1 MRGTFP
7 SLPTRRRA
15 LVAAAGALL
24 LAACEAEQPDAY
36 GNFESVEVDVSA
48 EATGTLLRL
57 DAREGERLEPG
68 AVVAQIDSVQLA
80 LQKRELEVQ
89 REAASTRGAEA
100 AATVR
105 SLQAQLRT
113 AEDDLART
121 RRLIEQSA
129 ATASELSRLESSVE
143 SLEAQIAGAR
153 ARVELATHDRAAT
166 QARIEQ
172 VEDRLAR
179 TQVRNPVAGT
189 VLTTFAEEGEYVQQG
204 RPLYTIAPLDT
215 LVLRAYVSGGQ
226 LAGLELGESV
236 EVRFDAGDGT
246 LAGRSGRISWI
257 SPSAEFT
264 PTPIQTRE
272 ERVDQVYAVK
282 VRVPNPD
289 GRIKIGMP
297 GELVLEGP
305 PAAGGQ
311 P

>member
-1 MRGTFP
+1 MRAIP
-7 SLPTRRRA
+7 SSRTPRRRTVLTA
-15 LVAAAGALL
+15 VGALL
-24 LAACEAEQPDAY
+24 LAACEAERPDAY

-57 DAREGERLEPG
+57 DVREGERLTPG
-68 AVVAQIDSVQLA
+68 EVVAQIDSVQLA
-80 LQKRELEVQ
+80 LQKKELEVQ
-89 REAASTRGAEA
+89 RQVASTRGAEA
-100 AATVR
+100 AASVR

-113 AEDDLART
+113 AEEDLART
-121 RRLIEQSA
+121 RRLIDQNA

-143 SLEAQIAGAR
+143 SLQAEIAGAR
-153 ARVELATHDRAAT
+153 ARIELASHDQAAT
-166 QARIEQ
+166 AARIEQ
-172 VEDRLAR
+172 IEERLAR

-226 LAGLELGESV
+226 LAALELGGTV

-297 GELVLEGP
+297 GELVLDSP
-305 PAAGGQ
+305 PAGEQ